1 MEYLSQITLISFGIR
16 FIYFPHLGA
25 CAFTTLVTFAVQV
38 HSQLSTLLTSTI
50 LEGKVWKP
58 PHVSQ
63 SNGIAN
69 HGQDEIQFI
78 SPVSPGLIL
87 ISTLVL
93 VFLLVKSVDFSA
105 RFHVH

>member
-1 MEYLSQITLISFGIR
+1 M
-16 FIYFPHLGA
+16 
-25 CAFTTLVTFAVQV
+25 TFAVQV
-38 HSQLSTLLTSTI
+38 HSQLNTLLTSTI

-93 VFLLVKSVDFSA
+93 LGKTVDFSD
-105 RFHVH
+105 FMYIK